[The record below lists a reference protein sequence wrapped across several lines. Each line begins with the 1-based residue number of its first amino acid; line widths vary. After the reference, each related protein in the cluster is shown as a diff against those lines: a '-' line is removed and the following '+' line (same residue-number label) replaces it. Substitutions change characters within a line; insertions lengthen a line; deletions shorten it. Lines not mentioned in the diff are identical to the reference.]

1 MRGLR
6 KGSGAGRAA
15 HTPDAWR
22 SNASHYIQTKL
33 MQCLVRV
40 ASNTLGFEPRAFRMR
55 SGCDTTTPCAQWR
68 CALGGACCLLIQATL
83 RGQEVSTLARAPPPL
98 PSSPPSPPPPRPPA
112 LFLRAQH
119 ASHINM
125 ARRGD
130 GGESERDRER
140 QGERERDR
148 ERERDI
154 YIYIIHANT
163 KTQEREDAHTCMRGR
178 ERCRSRVAV
187 VFGKQTLYSV

>member
-1 MRGLR
+1 LPDLPANLGRARSILAQESREGAAIRSVRVGWVLSMRGLR

-98 PSSPPSPPPPRPPA
+98 PSSPPSPPPPARAFPPRPTCLA
-112 LFLRAQH
+112 HQH
-119 ASHINM
+119 
-125 ARRGD
+125 G
-130 GGESERDRER
+130 
-140 QGERERDR
+140 
-148 ERERDI
+148 
-154 YIYIIHANT
+154 
-163 KTQEREDAHTCMRGR
+163 QERRWGR
-178 ERCRSRVAV
+178 ERKR
-187 VFGKQTLYSV
+187 